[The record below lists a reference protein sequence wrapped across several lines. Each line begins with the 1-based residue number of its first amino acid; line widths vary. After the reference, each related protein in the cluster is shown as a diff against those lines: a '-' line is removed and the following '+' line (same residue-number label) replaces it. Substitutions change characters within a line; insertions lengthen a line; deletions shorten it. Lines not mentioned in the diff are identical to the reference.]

1 MKKILKNIIIISILT
16 NFSYALE
23 IDALPPT
30 PPILED
36 IDTTPTVVVVTEEE
50 VNESTEESSQ
60 ISTTL
65 LTNIIADTG
74 INLSSVEQAI
84 ITNKIQY
91 EINNSTNSALSTA
104 LTIMGLSSDAK
115 LKAKNSGNVNGYVQ
129 NLITTVNSRM
139 TELEE

>member
-30 PPILED
+30 PPLLED
-36 IDTTPTVVVVTEEE
+36 IDTTPTVVVIEEE
-50 VNESTEESSQ
+50 VIDTTEDSSQ

-84 ITNKIQY
+84 IANKIQY

-129 NLITTVNSRM
+129 NLITTVNSKM